1 MSLANVFL
9 KVYYEMSAEH
19 VPVVLIIQV
28 QIYQLKLWEI
38 RMMMKTTI
46 DRVDQCKLR

>member
-1 MSLANVFL
+1 MLVEAMSLANVFL

-28 QIYQLKLWEI
+28 QIYQLKL
-38 RMMMKTTI
+38 
-46 DRVDQCKLR
+46 